1 MPIKFGRVF
10 DFLRTRTG
18 ASRRGPLPKA
28 TGYFKFVIFAF
39 LCLACTRAE
48 AAVRLGVVVVVDQMR
63 PEYLDRSDL
72 SDGGFRRLR
81 REGAV
86 FANARHLHIPTET
99 GPGHAAI
106 STGRSPAVHG
116 IIAND
121 WYDRVSGTDTYCVAD
136 SVFGIGPEHLRG
148 PTLADALKASDP
160 KARVF
165 SVSGKDRAAVLL
177 GGRKADVVLWFD
189 RFTGEFTTSSYYNRP
204 AWLAAFNRRLKAKGL
219 LPMKEGRVPK
229 DLMASPAYDAAL
241 DLLVA
246 ELVTR
251 ERVGHG
257 ISTDLLLISYSGTD
271 LVGHRYGIDAP
282 QMVAQLDALD
292 AITGRLLARLEKASG
307 GSLSLVLSADHG
319 AIPPPEDPSGKALG
333 VRRLNWDT
341 FADTLEKTLQAKWPL
356 KGAAW
361 ILSNQLPHLYLNRRA
376 AEVLGLEWPVFLRQ
390 AAKLLSGV
398 DGLAGVYVPDEKG
411 TPFDEQFRR
420 SFDSG
425 RSGDL
430 FAVTA
435 RNYLL
440 HDHIPGT
447 SHGTPWDYD
456 ARVPLVFWGRGVLAG
471 RLDAPAA
478 TVDLAPTL
486 ARLLGFDYPL
496 GDGAAIRTEAL
507 AVAR

>member
-1 MPIKFGRVF
+1 MRIPVF
-10 DFLRTRTG
+10 FLFSFVLFFSG
-18 ASRRGPLPKA
+18 SRSQ
-28 TGYFKFVIFAF
+28 
-39 LCLACTRAE
+39 

-72 SDGGFRRLR
+72 PDGGFRRLR

-99 GPGHAAI
+99 GPGHATL

-116 IIAND
+116 IVAND
-121 WYDRVSGTDTYCVAD
+121 WYDRVAGSDTYCVAD
-136 SVFGIGPEHLRG
+136 SVYGIGPEHLRG
-148 PTLADALKASDP
+148 PTLADALKASDA

-177 GGRKADVVLWFD
+177 GGRKADVALWFD
-189 RFTGEFTTSSYYNRP
+189 RAAGEFTTSSYYSRP
-204 AWLAAFNRRLKAKGL
+204 SWLAAFNRRFKATGL
-219 LPMKEGRVPK
+219 LPVKDGRVPK
-229 DLMASPAYDAAL
+229 DLIASPAYDAAL

-246 ELVTR
+246 ELVAR
-251 ERVGHG
+251 ERVGRG
-257 ISTDLLLISYSGTD
+257 ASTDLLLISYSGTD
-271 LVGHRYGIDAP
+271 LIGHRYGIDAP
-282 QMVAQLDALD
+282 QMVAQLASLD

-307 GSLSLVLSADHG
+307 GSLSLAFSADHG

-333 VRRLNWDT
+333 VRRLNWDA
-341 FADTLEKTLQAKWPL
+341 FAASLEKTLQDKWPL
-356 KGAAW
+356 KGRAW
-361 ILSNQLPHLYLNRRA
+361 ILSNQVPHLYLNRQA
-376 AEVLGLEWPVFLRQ
+376 AESLGLDWSEFLRQ

-398 DGLAGVYVPDEKG
+398 DGLAGVYVPDATG
-411 TPFDEQFRR
+411 SPFAEQFRR
-420 SFDSG
+420 SYDRA

-440 HDHIPGT
+440 HDMIPGT

-456 ARVPLVFWGRGVLAG
+456 ARVPLVFWGRGVRSG
-471 RLDAPAA
+471 GVEAPAA

-496 GDGAAIRTEAL
+496 GDGAAVRAEAL
-507 AVAR
+507 AAPR